1 MITVGEPSQF
11 INFGWIQ
18 GWHQGCCCP
27 SVGDGQHRRR
37 LAFPA
42 AQDLSPGDTSWRTS
56 LARSLCWSQSNPTG
70 WNHQDLSW
78 RAKNSA
84 HVRPLDKKGL
94 KLAQLGFLS
103 GGHASATAMDKCL
116 QALQAQRKPQL
127 VKKMGYTVCF
137 NIKDNYFILFL
148 GDIRVYHALSLF
160 FHIQWPFI
168 GVYAIFGQRIGITWA
183 ARARWIP
190 GGWRWMAKYF
200 VIQYT

>member
-127 VKKMGYTVCF
+127 VKKWGIPYASTLKTTISYYFWVISGYIMLCHYFFTFNDHLLGYTQ
-137 NIKDNYFILFL
+137 FL
-148 GDIRVYHALSLF
+148 G
-160 FHIQWPFI
+160 
-168 GVYAIFGQRIGITWA
+168 
-183 ARARWIP
+183 
-190 GGWRWMAKYF
+190 KE
-200 VIQYT
+200 